1 LNERGR
7 RTVCHFEHGVHSIGS
22 AREHA
27 RRFLLDAAPDIP
39 ARTVANA
46 LLAVS
51 ELVTNAVLHTAGP
64 YTLEITLDED
74 GVRIGVTDTS
84 EVAPVPKQPEYDG
97 SGGLGL
103 HMLRALAGGVD
114 TRLHANGKTVSVVLK
129 RAP

>member
-1 LNERGR
+1 
-7 RTVCHFEHGVHSIGS
+7 VDSISS

-64 YTLEITLDED
+64 YTLEITLDER
-74 GVRIGVTDTS
+74 GLCIGVTDTS
-84 EVAPVPKQPEYDG
+84 KIPPIPKQPEYDG
-97 SGGLGL
+97 TGGLGL
-103 HMLRALAGGVD
+103 HMLQALAGDID
-114 TRLHANGKTVSVVLK
+114 TRVHETGKTVSVFLK
-129 RAP
+129 RTP